1 MNRNILAVVIPAL
14 LAAGAANAAEIYNKD
29 GNKLN
34 LTGKID
40 GLHYFSKDNTG
51 NNSGDQTYVRLG
63 FLGETK
69 ITNDLTGFGRFETQF
84 NSSSAEDTNGSKGNT
99 RYAYAGLKFGDF
111 GSIDYGR
118 NRNVSYDGI
127 SYTDVLPEWGG
138 DSSYTD
144 GFTGRSAGVANYRN
158 KNFFGLVD
166 GLNFGLSYQSA
177 HNDSNSA
184 KKNTGAGYALSTSY
198 TSPIGVGVTG
208 SYGHFNRANKNTNL
222 PAQANDGRGTDGEM
236 WATGLKYDANS
247 IYVAATYGEYR
258 NMTYINSYK
267 FNLGA
272 SQMTSSNAFDK
283 TKVFEA
289 VAQYSFDFGLKPSI
303 AYVSAKAENDTA
315 GTTMAN
321 TSGYLDKYVSLG
333 LTYTFNKN
341 FSTYTEYDINL
352 LNADNTYKQATN
364 DRVAV
369 GVVYQF

>member
-1 MNRNILAVVIPAL
+1 MMKRNILAVVIPAL

-34 LTGKID
+34 LTGKLD

-51 NNSGDQTYVRLG
+51 SNSGDQSYARLG

-69 ITNDLTGFGRFETQF
+69 INSDLTGYGRFEYQF
-84 NSSSAEDTNGSKGNT
+84 NASRTEEKESSNNSAAGQT

-177 HNDSNSA
+177 HSDSSSIR
-184 KKNTGAGYALSTSY
+184 KDTGAGYALSTSY
-198 TSPIGVGVTG
+198 TSPIGVGIIG
-208 SYGHFNRANKNTNL
+208 SYGHANRTIT
-222 PAQANDGRGTDGEM
+222 QTNDGHGADAEM
-236 WATGLKYDANS
+236 WATGLKYDANN
-247 IYVAATYGEYR
+247 IYVAATYGEYS
-258 NMTYINSYK
+258 NMTYGNSYK
-267 FNLGA
+267 FAISGVSQHTGA
-272 SQMTSSNAFDK
+272 AFDK

-289 VAQYSFDFGLKPSI
+289 VAQYTFDFGLKPSI
-303 AYVSAKAENDTA
+303 AYVSAKAEDNTA
-315 GTTMAN
+315 GSQFAN
-321 TSGYLDKYVSLG
+321 TSGYLDRYVSLG
-333 LTYTFNKN
+333 LTYSFNKN

-352 LNADNTYKQATN
+352 LDKDNLYKQATN

>member
-1 MNRNILAVVIPAL
+1 MKRNILAVVIPAL

-40 GLHYFSKDNTG
+40 GLHYFSKDSG
-51 NNSGDQTYVRLG
+51 NSGDKTYVRLG

-69 ITNDLTGFGRFETQF
+69 INDQLTGFGRFEYQF
-84 NSSSAEDTNGSKGNT
+84 NANRTEETEAKNSSAAGKT

-127 SYTDVLPEWGG
+127 SFTDVLPEWGG
-138 DSSYTD
+138 DSAYTD
-144 GFTGRSAGVANYRN
+144 GFTGRSSGVANYRN

-177 HNDSNSA
+177 RSDSTNPS
-184 KKNTGAGYALSTSY
+184 NNLGAGYAVSSSY

-208 SYGHFNRANKNTNL
+208 SYGHVNRTANATNSQ
-222 PAQANDGRGTDGEM
+222 AQDGRGTDGEM

-258 NMTYINSYK
+258 NLSYVGFSSFKTGNTY
-267 FNLGA
+267 
-272 SQMTSSNAFDK
+272 QSNTAFDK
-283 TKVFEA
+283 TQVFEA
-289 VAQYSFDFGLKPSI
+289 VAQYAFDFGLKPSI
-303 AYVSAKAENDTA
+303 GYVSAKAKDETA
-315 GTTMAN
+315 AITK
-321 TSGYLDKYVSLG
+321 SDYIVKYVSYA
-333 LTYTFNKN
+333 LTYSFNKN
-341 FSTYTEYDINL
+341 FSTYTEYDMNL
-352 LNADNTYKQATN
+352 LSSSNAYHMATD

>member
-1 MNRNILAVVIPAL
+1 MMKRNILAVVIPAL

-40 GLHYFSKDNTG
+40 GLHYFSKDTG
-51 NNSGDQTYVRLG
+51 NSGDKTYARLG

-69 ITNDLTGFGRFETQF
+69 INSDLTGFGRFETQF
-84 NSSSAEDTNGSKGNT
+84 NAKNAEDTNGANGNT
-99 RYAYAGLKFGDF
+99 RYAYAGLKYGDF

-138 DSSYTD
+138 DSAYTD

-177 HNDSNSA
+177 RSDSTNN
-184 KKNTGAGYALSTSY
+184 KKNTGAGYAVSSSY
-198 TSPIGVGVTG
+198 TSPFGVGIVG
-208 SYGHFNRANKNTNL
+208 SYGHANRTANTST
-222 PAQANDGRGTDGEM
+222 AQANDGRGTDAEM
-236 WATGLKYDANS
+236 WSTGLKYDANN
-247 IYVAATYGEYR
+247 IYVAATYGELR
-258 NMTYINSYK
+258 NMTYGDSYGFFSK
-267 FNLGA
+267 G
-272 SQMTSSNAFDK
+272 TSLHAGVAFDK
-283 TKVFEA
+283 TKIFEA
-289 VAQYSFDFGLKPSI
+289 VAQYTFDFGLKPSI
-303 AYVSAKAENDTA
+303 AYVSAKADDDTA
-315 GTTMAN
+315 STK
-321 TSGYLDKYVSLG
+321 TSDYLDKYVSLG

-352 LNADNTYKQATN
+352 LDKDNTYKQTTN